1 MLGWTQEEIAERLGV
16 ERSSVSLD
24 VKNSEIGKI
33 HASLGKHWN
42 DKGVA
47 EWANHRLVGHCV
59 HQDN

>member
-1 MLGWTQEEIAERLGV
+1 MRGWTQEEIAERLGV
-16 ERSSVSLD
+16 SQDTISLYT
-24 VKNSEIGKI
+24 KNSEIGKI
-33 HASLGKHWN
+33 SNSIGKNWN